1 MARHWKRIICKS
13 KCAKHGMLAHI
24 LEDWI
29 WINWT
34 LGREAGIVDLHV
46 HKFAHETVLLARAF
60 WKIRSGKI
68 ARRCGAKHIC
78 KSKRG
83 KIQGRA
89 RILEDW
95 IWINGAPLWREAHLS
110 KCQKNWGYG
119 PLFDLPMSVR

>member
-46 HKFAHETVLLARAF
+46 HKFAHETVLLARV
-60 WKIRSGKI
+60 
-68 ARRCGAKHIC
+68 
-78 KSKRG
+78 
-83 KIQGRA
+83 
-89 RILEDW
+89 LEDS
-95 IWINGAPLWREAHLS
+95 IWENCTALWREAHL
-110 KCQKNWGYG
+110 
-119 PLFDLPMSVR
+119 